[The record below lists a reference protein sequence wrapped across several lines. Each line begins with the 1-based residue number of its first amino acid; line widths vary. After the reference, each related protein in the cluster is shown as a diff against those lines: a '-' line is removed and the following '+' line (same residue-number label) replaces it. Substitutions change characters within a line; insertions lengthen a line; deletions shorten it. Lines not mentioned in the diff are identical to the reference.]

1 MEIPFFGWLP
11 SRAEVCFIQF
21 SVVAPILVTFS
32 VDNPGNWI
40 SFQIAEKFG
49 LVMDPFQPFQNILYK
64 VFVGMED
71 ETEPVEK
78 SQPAPVKTSSKKS
91 RKTKKE

>member
-21 SVVAPILVTFS
+21 SVVAPIL
-32 VDNPGNWI
+32 
-40 SFQIAEKFG
+40 IAEKFG
-49 LVMDPFQPFQNILYK
+49 LVMDPFQPFQNVLYK
-64 VFVGMED
+64 VFVGMGD
-71 ETEPVEK
+71 EAEPVEK
-78 SQPAPVKTSSKKS
+78 SEPAPVKTSSKKS

>member
-1 MEIPFFGWLP
+1 
-11 SRAEVCFIQF
+11 
-21 SVVAPILVTFS
+21 
-32 VDNPGNWI
+32 
-40 SFQIAEKFG
+40 
-49 LVMDPFQPFQNILYK
+49 MDPFQPFQNILHK

-91 RKTKKE
+91 RKTKKEWFFNFLLFLFFLHFNEQQYMIFIWGMFYF